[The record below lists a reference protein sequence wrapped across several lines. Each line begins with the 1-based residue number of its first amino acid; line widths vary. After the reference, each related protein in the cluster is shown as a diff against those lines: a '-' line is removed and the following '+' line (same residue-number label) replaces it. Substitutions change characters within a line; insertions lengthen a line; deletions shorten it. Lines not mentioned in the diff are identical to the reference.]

1 MKKYTQQELLEE
13 GFWKGIGS
21 AVKGVARGADYIV
34 GQVAPK
40 AQSLYKDPYN
50 AAKGLVRAVQ
60 GKPPINTRQGTTS
73 NNQSNI
79 SPQEMANIK
88 RGLTS
93 RGITLLNIPNLS
105 YTDQNTRVKY
115 YNVEIESNGRR
126 IRAIVDANG
135 NFPTP

>member
-1 MKKYTQQELLEE
+1 MKKYSQKELLEE
-13 GFWKGIGS
+13 GFW
-21 AVKGVARGADYIV
+21 KGVARGADYIV

-50 AAKGLVRAVQ
+50 AARDLVRAVQ
-60 GKPPINTRQGTTS
+60 GKPPINNKTRKNG
-73 NNQSNI
+73 NNTSNI

-93 RGITLLNIPNLS
+93 KGITLLNIPKLS

-135 NFPTP
+135 NFPTVI